1 MVLRWVF
8 SGSSVNHVFS
18 EKEPKSYRD
27 KEEGQETVNA
37 TVSVVFSAHRTFG
50 TTIFFQK
57 KQSFGFV
64 ERNSDM
70 IKICS
75 RMCCVFFF
83 FLMEGKYHLNVPFH
97 LCNVTYLLFVEA
109 CCLLG
114 QQTCRSPVKE
124 NLFHCTK
131 LQVNTFNFTSFN
143 LFEGLQAF
151 GLMQLSFLIEGEMDS
166 LA

>member
-1 MVLRWVF
+1 MSFLRRSQNHTETKRRDRKQLMLQFRWF
-8 SGSSVNHVFS
+8 SVHTEHLGGH
-18 EKEPKSYRD
+18 
-27 KEEGQETVNA
+27 
-37 TVSVVFSAHRTFG
+37 
-50 TTIFFQK
+50 FFKK

-75 RMCCVFFF
+75 RMCFF
-83 FLMEGKYHLNVPFH
+83 FLMEGRYHLIVPFH
-97 LCNVTYLLFVEA
+97 LCNVTYLVFFEA

-124 NLFHCTK
+124 ILFHCTK

-151 GLMQLSFLIEGEMDS
+151 GLMQLSFLIEGEIDS